1 MKQVLLWIFSKKITI
16 ILNNSRVFQFNL
28 PILTP
33 LFKCLFVCSSCFVL
47 VLPFTSC
54 NKEMNTETAITKT
67 TIQENDTSEIVFV
80 GTTWVEKFPEKFD
93 KIADT
98 IQFNTNGSVGKYFLF
113 DKWNY
118 QIKSDSIIFRDT
130 TQLNKRPFAFAYT
143 KVSSNE
149 IIINNFIDR
158 LISQQVKNITY
169 IKSK

>member
-1 MKQVLLWIFSKKITI
+1 
-16 ILNNSRVFQFNL
+16 
-28 PILTP
+28 
-33 LFKCLFVCSSCFVL
+33 
-47 VLPFTSC
+47 
-54 NKEMNTETAITKT
+54 MNTETTITKT

-98 IQFNTNGSVGKYFLF
+98 IQFNTNGSVSKYFLF
-113 DKWNY
+113 DKWHY

-130 TQLNKRPFAFAYT
+130 TQLNKRPFAFAYI
-143 KVSSNE
+143 KVSINE